1 MIINILKCHG
11 SGNDFILIDEYR
23 NNYNFTD
30 EQRRQIAIA
39 LCDRNGL
46 IGADGILYFQKSK
59 TADARMR
66 IFNADGSE
74 PEMCGNGIR
83 CIGRYACEL
92 IGRDIVS
99 IETMKKDLAMKK
111 REDIYPGV
119 PTYEVVIEPVSFV
132 PESLPINTIEDK
144 IVDKAI
150 PALANNLTFTAVS
163 VPNPHIITI
172 VKNIEEKELVLTGE
186 KANSSKDILPR
197 GANVSFVKI
206 LGESS
211 IFVQTY
217 ERGVGLTNACGTA
230 MSASTL
236 VSYLLGY
243 NKLDTEVK
251 VFNKGGMVKCEVNK
265 DAEDNY
271 TIKLI
276 GNGSYVFTCDVD
288 FHFDNPQQSKISQ
301 KSMFEKE
308 IENYDKLISYVKSQ
322 TKSL

>member
-1 MIINILKCHG
+1 MKIEILKSHG

-23 NNYNFTD
+23 NNYSFTE
-30 EQRRQIAIA
+30 EQRRQIAQS
-39 LCDRNGL
+39 LCERNGL
-46 IGADGILYFQKSK
+46 IGADGILYFQKSE

-83 CIGRYACEL
+83 IIGRYACEL
-92 IGRDIVS
+92 LGKDTVT

-111 REDIYPGV
+111 REEICPGV
-119 PTYEVVIEPVSFV
+119 PTYEVVIEPVSFA
-132 PESLPINTIEDK
+132 PESLPINTTEDK
-144 IVDKAI
+144 IVDKVI
-150 PALANNLTFTAVS
+150 PGLSDKLTFTAVS

-172 VKNIEEKELVLTGE
+172 VKEIEEKELVAIGE
-186 KANSSKDILPR
+186 KANTDKAILPR
-197 GANVSFVKI
+197 GVNVSFVKI
-206 LGESS
+206 IGDSE

-243 NKLDTEVK
+243 NKLDTEIK

-265 DAEDNY
+265 DAEGNY
-271 TIKLI
+271 KVKLI
-276 GNGSYVFTCDVD
+276 GNGSYVFSCDVD
-288 FHFDNPQQSKISQ
+288 FNFDNPKESRV
-301 KSMFEKE
+301 FEKNMFTEE
-308 IENYDKLISYVKSQ
+308 IKNYDKLVTYVKSQ
-322 TKSL
+322 IKG

>member
-1 MIINILKCHG
+1 MRISILKCHG

-23 NNYNFTD
+23 NDYNFTE
-30 EQRRQIAIA
+30 EQRKQIAIA

-46 IGADGILYFQKSK
+46 IGADGILYFQKSAS
-59 TADARMR
+59 ADARMR

-92 IGRDIVS
+92 LGRDTVT

-119 PTYEVVIEPVSFV
+119 PTYEVVIEPVSFK
-132 PESLPINTIEDK
+132 PGSLPINTDEEKIIDK
-144 IVDKAI
+144 VI
-150 PALANNLTFTAVS
+150 PGLSDNLTFTAVS

-172 VKNIEEKELVLTGE
+172 VKDIHEEELVSTGE
-186 KANSSKDILPR
+186 EANRNKAILPR
-197 GANVSFVKI
+197 GVNVSFVKMM
-206 LGESS
+206 GDSS

-236 VSYLLGY
+236 VSCLLGH
-243 NKLDTEVK
+243 NKLDTEVQ
-251 VFNKGGMVKCEVNK
+251 VFNKGGMVKCEVN
-265 DAEDNY
+265 EDSEGNY

-276 GNGSYVFTCDVD
+276 GNGSYIFSCDVD
-288 FHFDNPQQSKISQ
+288 FDFESPDNSKAYER
-301 KSMFEKE
+301 SMFSEE
-308 IENYDKLISYVKSQ
+308 IENYGQLVEYVKSK
-322 TKSL
+322 TK